1 MSKCVYRGVQ
11 YETPKM
17 DAGLIQYFMNR
28 KAKAQASAKELKR
41 DQDQR
46 RKEQVIVQSNLK
58 NICIGLMDQ
67 CNELHHSSYI
77 DPPL

>member
-17 DAGLIQYFMNR
+17 DAGLIQYFINR

-46 RKEQVIVQSNLK
+46 RKEQVIV
-58 NICIGLMDQ
+58 
-67 CNELHHSSYI
+67 
-77 DPPL
+77 